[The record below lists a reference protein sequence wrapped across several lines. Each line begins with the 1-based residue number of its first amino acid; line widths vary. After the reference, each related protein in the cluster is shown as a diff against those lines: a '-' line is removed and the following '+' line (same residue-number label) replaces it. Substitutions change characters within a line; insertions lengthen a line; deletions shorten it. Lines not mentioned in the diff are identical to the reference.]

1 MAVTG
6 PASLATGRGRIL
18 LALLCAVAFLDFVDA
33 SIVNVALPAMRAAL
47 HFSVSGLQWVPGG
60 YLLTYGGLML
70 AGGRAAD
77 LLGRRRVL
85 VAGTVLFGAA
95 SVAGGLAP
103 SAGVMIAA
111 RLAQGAGAALMLPAT
126 LAILTTT
133 FHGTDRHK
141 ALGVWGGVAGLASAA
156 GVLLGGV
163 LTDGPG
169 WRWVLLVNPL
179 ACVVVLGAVFALI
192 GGDRPAGRPA
202 GFDLPGA
209 ALVTAG
215 MLLLVYSLV
224 EAPGAGWGAGR
235 TIGGLA
241 GALVLLALFV
251 VNERQ
256 RRDPLLPLSLL
267 RIPGLAAADV
277 TQLIAMAGFTAMFF
291 FLSLYMETVLHYSA
305 LQTGAA
311 YLPLCAGV
319 GIASGAAGKLMAR
332 VGSRALIIAGLL
344 IAAAGLGLLARLPV
358 GGSYLA
364 DLLPGL
370 VVASLGLGSVFVGVT
385 TAASAGVAP
394 GLAGRA
400 AALIS
405 ASQQL
410 GAALG
415 LAVFTA
421 LATARTH
428 GLLAAGHS
436 PMTAQA
442 AGFQRALL
450 GAAVFLVAAAAVGVR
465 ASNIRDEPARGP
477 VPAGG
482 GPAGAALPGAEPA
495 GGPAAAGDE
504 PASFPAGAEHPAGVP
519 AGPEAAA
526 R

>member
-1 MAVTG
+1 MTG
-6 PASLATGRGRIL
+6 RAGGRNRSGENVPLATGRGRVV
-18 LALLCAVAFLDFVDA
+18 LALLCAVAFLDFIDA
-33 SIVNVALPAMRAAL
+33 SIVNVALPAVRAGL
-47 HFSVSGLQWVPGG
+47 HFSEAGLQWVPGG

-85 VAGTVLFGAA
+85 VAGTAAFGLA

-103 SAGVMIAA
+103 GAGVLVGA

-126 LAILTTT
+126 LSILTTT
-133 FHGTDRHK
+133 FSGTDRHK
-141 ALGVWGGVAGLASAA
+141 ALGVWGGVAGAASAA

-169 WRWVLLVNPL
+169 WRWVLLVNPP
-179 ACVVVLGAVFALI
+179 ACLLVLGAVLWLI
-192 GGDRPAGRPA
+192 AADGRAGRSR

-224 EAPGAGWGAGR
+224 EAPGVGWGAGR
-235 TIGGLA
+235 TAGGLA
-241 GALVLLALFV
+241 GALALLVLFV
-251 VNERQ
+251 LNER
-256 RRDPLLPLSLL
+256 RSADPLLPLSML
-267 RIPGLAAADV
+267 RVPGLAAADV
-277 TQLIAMAGFTAMFF
+277 TQLIAMSGFTAMFF

-305 LQTGAA
+305 LQAGAA

-319 GIASGAAGKLMAR
+319 GVASGAAGKL
-332 VGSRALIIAGLL
+332 VSRAGTRAVILAGLL
-344 IAAAGLGLLARLPV
+344 IAAAGLGLLSRLPA

-370 VVASLGLGSVFVGVT
+370 VVASLGLGAVFVGVT
-385 TAASAGVAP
+385 TAASAGVPAE
-394 GLAGRA
+394 LAGRA

-415 LAVFTA
+415 LAVLTA

-428 GLLAAGHS
+428 GLLAGGHAPAAALAG
-436 PMTAQA
+436 
-442 AGFQRALL
+442 GFRLALL
-450 GAAVFLVAAAAVGVR
+450 GAAVALAAAAAVAVR
-465 ASNIRDEPARGP
+465 AGNTRE
-477 VPAGG
+477 VPTGGRAGD
-482 GPAGAALPGAEPA
+482 GAVPGD
-495 GGPAAAGDE
+495 GPAA
-504 PASFPAGAEHPAGVP
+504 VP
-519 AGPEAAA
+519 APGASPA